1 MLHLSNIIY
10 ILLYWVLIHIL
21 IKIRSFIIMGY
32 HLILRE
38 LIFFI
43 LVWVFQIY
51 DTLSTFHWG
60 NISLFALN
68 ESFSNILG
76 ISFEHIRYISFLNK
90 ITQVCL
96 LIYWVFLTQVL
107 ILRSSTNL

>member
-38 LIFFI
+38 LIF
-43 LVWVFQIY
+43 Y
-51 DTLSTFHWG
+51 YPCM
-60 NISLFALN
+60 
-68 ESFSNILG
+68 G
-76 ISFEHIRYISFLNK
+76 ISDI
-90 ITQVCL
+90 
-96 LIYWVFLTQVL
+96 
-107 ILRSSTNL
+107 